1 MNQPTILII
10 DDDQRMRELLRD
22 TLAEEDLDADLCS
35 DSRRAVS
42 IIKTNPPDIIITDLK
57 MPHYDGIAVLEQ
69 AKKTAP
75 DSIVIM
81 VTGYGTIETAID
93 ATRKGAYDYIQKP
106 FEPDEFLV
114 VVRRATSHVR
124 LIHENKRLRMQVE
137 EGGLDN
143 MIGDSPS
150 MQTLK
155 EMIDRIAPFDT
166 TVLIEGETG
175 TGKELVARKIHRRSR
190 RRHNTFL
197 AVNCGALSEQLL
209 ESELFGHE
217 KGAFTGADNCKH
229 GLFEATNQGT
239 IFLDEINS
247 ISINFQVK
255 LLRVLQER
263 QIMRVGS
270 TQMTPVN
277 VRVIVASNSPLEKEV
292 EENRFRRDLFYRLN
306 VVTIEVPPLRRRTSD
321 ISLLAHHFMHKY
333 TDKYNKEVKNIA
345 WQVQEKLLSYHW
357 PGNVRELENCI
368 ERAVLMGESDQIHSV
383 QLAKNAS
390 GDREMESLCSSFVTL
405 EQMEQTVIS
414 HTLQA
419 VNGHRERTSELLG
432 ISSVTLWRKMKK
444 YKLS

>member
-292 EENRFRRDLFYRLN
+292 EENRFRRDLRSEERRVGKECRL
-306 VVTIEVPPLRRRTSD
+306 
-321 ISLLAHHFMHKY
+321 
-333 TDKYNKEVKNIA
+333 
-345 WQVQEKLLSYHW
+345 
-357 PGNVRELENCI
+357 
-368 ERAVLMGESDQIHSV
+368 
-383 QLAKNAS
+383 
-390 GDREMESLCSSFVTL
+390 
-405 EQMEQTVIS
+405 
-414 HTLQA
+414 
-419 VNGHRERTSELLG
+419 
-432 ISSVTLWRKMKK
+432 
-444 YKLS
+444 